1 MLARGLRK
9 RCPRCASGG
18 VFRSFFDLHQRCPGC
33 GHRFQREPGYW
44 VGAMIIITVITF
56 GLFLLVFVGG
66 MVLTW
71 PDVPWNLLAVVTIL
85 ANLVVPAALYPVAKT
100 LWVALE
106 LGWNPL
112 EPEEATEA
120 ARNVRGD

>member
-1 MLARGLRK
+1 
-9 RCPRCASGG
+9 
-18 VFRSFFDLHQRCPGC
+18 
-33 GHRFQREPGYW
+33 
-44 VGAMIIITVITF
+44 MIIITVITF
-56 GLFLLVFVGG
+56 GLFLVVFVGG
-66 MVLTW
+66 MALTW

-112 EPEEATEA
+112 DPEEAKEA
-120 ARNVRGD
+120 ARHLSGN